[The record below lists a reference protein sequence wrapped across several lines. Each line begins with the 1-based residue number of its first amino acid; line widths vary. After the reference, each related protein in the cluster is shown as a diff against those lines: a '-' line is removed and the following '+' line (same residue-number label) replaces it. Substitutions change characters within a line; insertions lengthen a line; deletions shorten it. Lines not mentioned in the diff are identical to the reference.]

1 MIALPHPLSPKT
13 NQNPENQPVVNNTPI
28 PAPQKYPGLLLA
40 LSPHNRLRRNIF
52 TISIVLLLISSILTD
67 AACMAGTYQNS
78 SDTSHFISHDT
89 NAILSPLF
97 VEDESERLS
106 LPQVKR
112 PVGMP
117 IFSKASLVAHHHL
130 LPLFYSTHA
139 SRKNLGMLMLVRLRI

>member
-1 MIALPHPLSPKT
+1 MIALPHPLPPKT

-67 AACMAGTYQNS
+67 AVCMAGTYQNS
-78 SDTSHFISHDT
+78 IDTSHFISHDT

-117 IFSKASLVAHHHL
+117 IFSKSLVAHRHL

-139 SRKNLGMLMLVRLRI
+139 SQKNLGMLMLVRLRI